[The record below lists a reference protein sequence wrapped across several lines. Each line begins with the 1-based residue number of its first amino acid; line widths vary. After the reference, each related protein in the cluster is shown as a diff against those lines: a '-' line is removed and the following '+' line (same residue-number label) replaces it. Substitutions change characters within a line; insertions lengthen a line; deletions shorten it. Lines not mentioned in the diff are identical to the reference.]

1 MAPRWLR
8 TGAEGYRRMI
18 EALGAARQSVR
29 FETYLFRSDDV
40 GNRFRVALEEAARR
54 GVRVQV
60 LLDGFGSGGIPADY
74 WHGLKQAG
82 GEVRIFNPLQW
93 SSFAFRDHRKLML
106 VDDARAFVGGF
117 NIAAEYDGDGVE
129 RGWRDL
135 GMELSLPKAVHALAK
150 SFDEMFEAFDLRHRL
165 LRRIRHPL
173 RRAIP
178 AGGQGPVLL
187 SGPRLAGNQF
197 RKNLLQSLHR
207 AKNVRIISGY
217 FLPDFRLRRLLRQVV
232 RRGGRVE
239 LMLAGKSDVPLTQ
252 MAARALYGSLFRGG
266 VKIWEYQP
274 QVLHA
279 KLAIVDETVFVG
291 SSNLDTRSF
300 GINYEV
306 MVRLDEPQITA
317 EAREIFSL
325 DQCHAIE
332 ITPEAW
338 RASQTWFTRCRGFL
352 ARVLITKIDPW
363 LARRQ
368 RRGLS

>member
-60 LLDGFGSGGIPADY
+60 LLDGFGSNGIPADY